1 MVESNEDQKRFRP
14 SEIEIFQLIE
24 KAKQQYEESMRLAD
38 LASISD
44 IMDTDEVVQ
53 PRYAWDNPIGL
64 TMTSDR

>member
-1 MVESNEDQKRFRP
+1 MVESNEDQNRLRP

-44 IMDTDEVVQ
+44 ILDTDEVIQ

-64 TMTSDR
+64 KITRNW